1 MISYKSK
8 VSIDRGPTTTT
19 LACAS
24 FLVIGSSSSSTW
36 YPSSSAVA
44 FPPSSPS
51 PSPHP
56 PTLPLAPTPL
66 AAIDL
71 YGGGTALNIDFSLY
85 VPTEAEIKDRGK
97 SNWLTKSLV
106 LVQTSWFVLQCI
118 ARAIKHLPVTRLEI
132 VTLAYAVM
140 DFVIYIFW
148 WNKPLNVND
157 SACSSVPKIGPES
170 DGYCY

>member
-1 MISYKSK
+1 MGGFHPFKRSSKETSDSIKPISQEE
-8 VSIDRGPTTTT
+8 DT
-19 LACAS
+19 
-24 FLVIGSSSSSTW
+24 
-36 YPSSSAVA
+36 
-44 FPPSSPS
+44 
-51 PSPHP
+51 
-56 PTLPLAPTPL
+56 PLHPL

-71 YGGGTALNIDFSLY
+71 YGGGIALNIDFSLY

-106 LVQTSWFVLQCI
+106 LVQTSWIVLQCI

-132 VTLAYAVM
+132 VTPAYAVM

-157 SACSSVPKIGPES
+157 SACSSVPKIGSES